1 MATNR
6 IQVASD
12 DGHSCTL
19 VLIGTATILK
29 VIEEY
34 CRLRKIS
41 DPVGSADVAPADCIL
56 TRHLSDSN
64 TELEYLSNDV
74 KLNAVL
80 SSKGARAEADGIA
93 AKFGL
98 IGYATKNSLS
108 AIAKID
114 AFAGQLASLSA
125 SFSTALADVNGTLRG
140 GSSKNSELSLDAI
153 ALKVHGLE
161 QAFKNDVL
169 LTLAQGSKKDRSI
182 LDSARG
188 NLLMLYNCVNPR
200 YIF

>member
-1 MATNR
+1 
-6 IQVASD
+6 
-12 DGHSCTL
+12 

-41 DPVGSADVAPADCIL
+41 DPVGSADVEPADCIL

-64 TELEYLSNDV
+64 TELEYLSHDV

-80 SSKGARAEADGIA
+80 SSRGARAEADGIA

-98 IGYATKNSLS
+98 IGYARKNSLS

-125 SFSTALADVNGTLRG
+125 SFSIALADVNGTLRG
-140 GSSKNSELSLDAI
+140 GSNKNSELTLDAI

-161 QAFKNDVL
+161 QAFRNDVL
-169 LTLAQGSKKDRSI
+169 LTLAQGSHKDRFV

-188 NLLMLYNCVNPR
+188 NLTGSAKLYDPR
-200 YIF
+200 YNF

>member
-1 MATNR
+1 MNR
-6 IQVASD
+6 VQIASD

-19 VLIGTATILK
+19 VLSGTATILK

-41 DPVGSADVAPADCIL
+41 DPVGSADVEPTDCIL
-56 TRHLSDSN
+56 TRHLSNS
-64 TELEYLSNDV
+64 ELEYLSNDV
-74 KLNAVL
+74 KLNAVF
-80 SSKGARAEADGIA
+80 SSKGTRAEADGIA

-98 IGYATKNSLS
+98 IGYATKKSLS

-125 SFSTALADVNGTLRG
+125 SFNTALADVNGSLRG
-140 GSSKNSELSLDAI
+140 RSSKDSEMTLDAI
-153 ALKVHGLE
+153 ALKIHALE

-169 LTLAQGSKKDRSI
+169 LTLAQGSQKDHLV

-188 NLLMLYNCVNPR
+188 NLLILR
-200 YIF
+200 IW

>member
-1 MATNR
+1 MNR
-6 IQVASD
+6 IQIASD

-19 VLIGTATILK
+19 VLSGTATILK

-41 DPVGSADVAPADCIL
+41 DPVGGADVEPTDCIL
-56 TRHLSDSN
+56 TRHLSNS
-64 TELEYLSNDV
+64 ELEYLSNDV
-74 KLNAVL
+74 KLNVVF
-80 SSKGARAEADGIA
+80 SSKGTRAEADGIA

-98 IGYATKNSLS
+98 IGFATKKSLS

-125 SFSTALADVNGTLRG
+125 SFSTALADVNGSLRG
-140 GSSKNSELSLDAI
+140 RSNKNSEMTLDSISLKIHA
-153 ALKVHGLE
+153 LE

-169 LTLAQGSKKDRSI
+169 LTLAQGSQKDHLV

-188 NLLMLYNCVNPR
+188 NLPMLR
-200 YIF
+200 I